1 MKRPN
6 RVIKLLQDVEI
17 VQLGDQERGVYAVVV
32 LFISLRLLS
41 RWTAYDASALI
52 CKVTT

>member
-6 RVIKLLQDVEI
+6 RATRFLQDVEI
-17 VQLGDQERGVYAVVV
+17 VQLGDPERGVGAVVV

-41 RWTAYDASALI
+41 RWTAYDASAQA
-52 CKVTT
+52 CRVTT